1 MPNNLFLLVGLP
13 GSGKTTISKKLE
25 KEGTFL
31 VSSDEYRNIFTEFKD
46 NHEFIFS
53 VMNLVSLH
61 ALKTRNVVYDSTNLN
76 IINRK
81 NTYEYLK
88 DIDTDINV
96 VAIVLDCSAEYSKK
110 MSKKR
115 PNRTDVTDDLVDFFQ
130 GYYKEPIEGIDCDS
144 LIKLSLT
151 QRDNVTDILK
161 EFL

>member
-1 MPNNLFLLVGLP
+1 MLNNLFLLVGIP

-25 KEGTFL
+25 KEGAFL

-88 DIDTDINV
+88 GTNV
-96 VAIVLDCSAEYSKK
+96 SVIAIVLDCSAEYSKK
-110 MSKKR
+110 CQKK
-115 PNRTDVTDDLVDFFQ
+115 T
-130 GYYKEPIEGIDCDS
+130 K
-144 LIKLSLT
+144 
-151 QRDNVTDILK
+151 
-161 EFL
+161 